1 MSTMKNMPI
10 ADLRTI
16 NTVEAA
22 KAIEEMHNIAVLI
35 LPEDADPEVMNAIH
49 AIPKKNVAT
58 VLTLPK
64 DAKVKQMNG
73 QSELTPAVLKQEGI
87 LLVNGQTIVTG
98 TCNECKSN
106 LIVNGQI
113 IYPKNCPITLTS
125 CSGQAMSFDYETYV
139 NFNDDMMIDADM
151 MELMEC
157 KTLFLCNG
165 DIRFAKDITVDM
177 LKEKLPCFLFNGD
190 VVVFDKKVAAYLK
203 LHSTINGDLKVR
215 GIQFDADE
223 DDCDNTKIKGIQFC
237 DNDDDDE
244 DDED

>member
-1 MSTMKNMPI
+1 MSTMKNMSI

-22 KAIEEMHNIAVLI
+22 QAIEEMNNIAVLI
-35 LPEDADPEVMNAIH
+35 LPEDAEPEVMNALH
-49 AIPKKNVAT
+49 AIPKKNVAS

-64 DAKVKQMNG
+64 GAKVNQMNG
-73 QSELTPAVLKQEGI
+73 QCELTPAVLKQEGI
-87 LLVNGQTIVTG
+87 LLVNGQAIVTG
-98 TCNECKSN
+98 RCDEVNVS
-106 LIVNGQI
+106 IIANGQI
-113 IYPKNCPITLTS
+113 IYPKSCPINLAS

-139 NFNDDMMIDADM
+139 NFNEDMTIDADM
-151 MELMEC
+151 MELMEY

-190 VVVFDKKVAAYLK
+190 IVCDKKVAAYLK

-215 GIQFDADE
+215 GIE
-223 DDCDNTKIKGIQFC
+223 N
-237 DNDDDDE
+237 DE

>member
-1 MSTMKNMPI
+1 MMSTMKNMPI

-16 NTVEAA
+16 NSVEAA
-22 KAIEEMHNIAVLI
+22 QAIEEMRNIAVLI
-35 LPEDADPEVMNAIH
+35 LPQDADPEVMNALH

-73 QSELTPAVLKQEGI
+73 QVELTPAVLKQEGI
-87 LLVNGQTIVTG
+87 LLVNGQAIVTEN
-98 TCNECKSN
+98 CEEVKAS
-106 LIVNGQI
+106 IIANGQL
-113 IYPKNCPITLTS
+113 IYPKSCPITLAS

-139 NFNDDMMIDADM
+139 NFNEDMTIDADM
-151 MELMEC
+151 MELMEY
-157 KTLFLCNG
+157 KTFFFCNG

-190 VVVFDKKVAAYLK
+190 IVCDKKVAAYLK
-203 LHSTINGDLKVR
+203 LHSSINGDLKIR
-215 GIQFDADE
+215 GI
-223 DDCDNTKIKGIQFC
+223 
-237 DNDDDDE
+237 E

>member
-1 MSTMKNMPI
+1 MSTMKNMSI

-22 KAIEEMHNIAVLI
+22 QAIEEMNNIAVLI
-35 LPEDADPEVMNAIH
+35 LPEDAEPEVMNALH
-49 AIPKKNVAT
+49 AIPKKNIAT

-64 DAKVKQMNG
+64 GAKVNQMNG
-73 QSELTPAVLKQEGI
+73 QCELTPAVLKQEGI
-87 LLVNGQTIVTG
+87 LLVNGQAIVTSR
-98 TCNECKSN
+98 CDEVNAS
-106 LIVNGQI
+106 IIANGQI
-113 IYPKNCPITLTS
+113 IYPKSCPVNLAS

-139 NFNDDMMIDADM
+139 NFNEDMTIDADM
-151 MELMEC
+151 MELMEY

-190 VVVFDKKVAAYLK
+190 IVCDKKVAAYLK

-215 GIQFDADE
+215 GIE
-223 DDCDNTKIKGIQFC
+223 N
-237 DNDDDDE
+237 DE

>member
-16 NTVEAA
+16 NSVEAA
-22 KAIEEMHNIAVLI
+22 QAIEEMRNIAVLI
-35 LPEDADPEVMNAIH
+35 LPQDADPEVMNALH

-73 QSELTPAVLKQEGI
+73 QVELTPAVLKQEGI
-87 LLVNGQTIVTG
+87 LLVNGQAIVTEN
-98 TCNECKSN
+98 CEEVKAS
-106 LIVNGQI
+106 IIANGQL
-113 IYPKNCPITLTS
+113 IYPKSCPITLAS

-139 NFNDDMMIDADM
+139 NFNEDMTIDADM
-151 MELMEC
+151 MELMEY
-157 KTLFLCNG
+157 KTFFFCNG

-190 VVVFDKKVAAYLK
+190 IVCDKKVAAYLK
-203 LHSTINGDLKVR
+203 LHSSINGDLKIR
-215 GIQFDADE
+215 GI
-223 DDCDNTKIKGIQFC
+223 
-237 DNDDDDE
+237 E